1 MNRGFY
7 TLIRMALAAPFMCFT
22 LMAGPSFAQAPAELP
37 GTMAYFRV
45 VGATP
50 SEPGTAEL
58 HLVNPD
64 GRNDRVIYRTPRGL
78 STINPSLNWRPDGR
92 EIAFSSP
99 HEFAASPFNSDIFA
113 IQPDGTGL
121 RRITNAPRLEELAKL
136 PHGSVTVTVKNLI
149 RNETLFFVYVEGA
162 TDMKSV
168 TVAPG
173 ASATVTVDHV
183 AELGR
188 PQYVYIKSGSGTWLF
203 PQAYAD
209 VVPGQTVA
217 AANAV
222 QISTG
227 NGPFK
232 LRITSFTWKHDGS
245 EIAYLVEAGFKEFL
259 PAFPAPGQRGQN
271 LFSGNITLVNGHLVW
286 SPVRDELL
294 FYSTLAAPRGI
305 YRGDKGSDVK
315 THPLVL
321 ETDYVSGLSWL
332 PDGSGFLYSTQRFG
346 VSPNQIIRFDFN
358 SRRATVLVEGGRHL
372 GGVVVSPD
380 GRYFSFADRADEHA
394 PFDLC
399 GQALH
404 GGPRWKIASDIVSW
418 DWGPVPSASVKEK
431 NP

>member
-1 MNRGFY
+1 MNRGFG
-7 TLIRMALAAPFMCFT
+7 TLIQMAQAAPFMFFT
-22 LMAGPSFAQAPAELP
+22 LIAGPIFAQAPADLP

-45 VGATP
+45 VGATQ
-50 SEPGTAEL
+50 SEPGTEEL

-64 GRNDRVIYRTPRGL
+64 GRDDRIIYRTPRGL

-99 HEFAASPFNSDIFA
+99 HEFASSPFNSDIFA

-121 RRITNAPRLEELAKL
+121 RRITNAPRLAELAKL
-136 PHGSVTVTVKNLI
+136 PHGSVTVTVQNLI
-149 RNETLFFVYVEGA
+149 RNQTIFFVYVEGA
-162 TDMKSV
+162 TDMKKV
-168 TVAPG
+168 MVAPG

-183 AELGR
+183 ADLGR
-188 PQYVYIKSGSGTWLF
+188 LQYVYVKSGPGTWLF

-217 AANAV
+217 VANAV

-227 NGPFK
+227 NGPFNIK
-232 LRITSFTWKHDGS
+232 INTFTWKRDGS
-245 EIAYLVEAGFKEFL
+245 EIAYLAEAGLKEFL
-259 PAFPAPGQRGQN
+259 PAFPAHGQRGQN
-271 LFSGNITLVNGHLVW
+271 LFTGNTTLVNGHLAW
-286 SPVRDELL
+286 SPVRDEFL

-346 VSPNQIIRFDFN
+346 VSSNQIIRVDFAR
-358 SRRATVLVEGGRHL
+358 RRATVLVEGGTHL

-394 PFDLC
+394 PYDLF
-399 GQALH
+399 GQSLN
-404 GGPRWKIASDIVSW
+404 GGPPWKIAGDIVSW
-418 DWGPVPSASVKEK
+418 DWGPVPAAGVKGK
-431 NP
+431 SQ